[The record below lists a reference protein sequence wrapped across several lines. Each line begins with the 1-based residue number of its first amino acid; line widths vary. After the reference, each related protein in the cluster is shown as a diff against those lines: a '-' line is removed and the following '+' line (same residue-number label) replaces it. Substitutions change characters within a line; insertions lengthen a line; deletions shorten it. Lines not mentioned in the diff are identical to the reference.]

1 MTMQICMGLLLA
13 LGLASAACSDPQD
26 DDEAPE
32 GVIYGE
38 GVSDE
43 AWVAIDE
50 APLVTDDASAP
61 RLVRPTALPRSGPP
75 PTFEWEA
82 GAIAR
87 VHVPRHSHPARTRGL
102 LAALFGVP
110 VARAHLPPVT
120 GAVFRLVL
128 NLGTGEPVRVLTK
141 ATIWTPDATSW
152 SRIAAAPGPIGV
164 ELVGTYLDSNRVTEG
179 PFVSSQPASL
189 TFEE

>member
-1 MTMQICMGLLLA
+1 MVARMGLLLA
-13 LGLASAACSDPQD
+13 LGLASAACSDHHD
-26 DDEAPE
+26 AGEAPE

-43 AWVAIDE
+43 AWVAIGE

-87 VHVPRHSHPARTRGL
+87 IHVPRRSRSARTRGL
-102 LAALFGVP
+102 LAELFGVS

-128 NLGTGEPVRVLTK
+128 DLEAGEPVRVLTK
-141 ATIWTPDATSW
+141 ATTWTPDEATW
-152 SRIAAAPGPIGV
+152 SRIVGASGPIGV